1 MSTFF
6 LFSPT
11 VFRLSNFPFTFEVNK
26 IDAIMVG
33 RKVIRLIHGWPCETG
48 IFHFMEEACAIGIE
62 KVGFGHFLR
71 AGGFLFSSLTL

>member
-1 MSTFF
+1 MSAFF

-11 VFRLSNFPFTFEVNK
+11 VFRLSNFLFTFEVNK
-26 IDAIMVG
+26 VDANIVG
-33 RKVIRLIHGWPCETG
+33 RKVIRLIYGWPCETW
-48 IFHFMEEACAIGIE
+48 IFHFIEEACAIGIE